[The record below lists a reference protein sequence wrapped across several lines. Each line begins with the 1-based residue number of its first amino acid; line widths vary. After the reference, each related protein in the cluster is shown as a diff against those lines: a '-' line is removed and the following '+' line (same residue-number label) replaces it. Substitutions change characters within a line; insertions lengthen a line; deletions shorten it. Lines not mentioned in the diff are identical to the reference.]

1 MACKKFER
9 LLYLYDDESKS
20 KRQKFLKHFQA
31 CPHCRA
37 EWQSL
42 RNFTTKLNVVR
53 KNVPTVAN
61 ESQLTQAILRRIRA
75 DLSTKEK
82 VSFGDR
88 LLNGFVDSG
97 FRWVLVGLVILSL
110 NIFVWQESLI
120 YQKINRLEEKAT
132 LATTRDVPVEIT
144 LRRIYQSYL
153 STIRQ
158 QSDQNHLSRT
168 EVVQAALVPDLIK
181 LAKLYNLDL
190 DKLDIK
196 LLPRLLANQEL
207 KNLNYHEIRRNWSG
221 LRPKG
226 QKTFSHSRV
235 ANHTR

>member
-20 KRQKFLKHFQA
+20 KRQKFLKHFQT
-31 CPHCRA
+31 CPQCRA

-42 RNFTTKLNVVR
+42 RNFTAKLNGVR
-53 KNVPTVAN
+53 KNVPTVVN
-61 ESQLTQAILRRIRA
+61 ESQLTQAILRTIRA

-82 VSFGDR
+82 ASLGDR

-97 FRWVLVGLVILSL
+97 VRWVLVGLVILSL

-120 YQKINRLEEKAT
+120 YKKINQLEEKAT
-132 LATTRDVPVEIT
+132 LATTRDMPVEIT
-144 LRRIYQSYL
+144 LRRIYRSYL
-153 STIRQ
+153 STIQ
-158 QSDQNHLSRT
+158 QQDDQNHLSRA
-168 EVVQAALVPDLIK
+168 EVVQAALVPDLIR

-190 DKLDIK
+190 DKHDIRM
-196 LLPRLLANQEL
+196 LPRLLANQEL
-207 KNLNYHEIRRNWSG
+207 KNLIYHEIRRHWSG
-221 LRPKG
+221 NRQKD
-226 QKTFSHSRV
+226 QKTFSHPDV